1 MNREPEDRDPQIRP
15 RGIVTDWQGPPH
27 LGALLV
33 SGPDAVGFLHTQLTS
48 DVRALQPGDGQASA
62 ALLRSGAVQGLFHL
76 FRLPDRGQPFPSFF
90 LLADSSLVPGLQR
103 HLEAFVVTAA
113 VEIEDVGGEFG
124 GILVQ
129 GPEQAVED
137 LRGGLPD
144 LALVFEVS
152 LTGDPGFLAL
162 YPSGADTVEIENLLT
177 ATDLVRL
184 ADDESGR
191 RLWNEL
197 RLEAGWL
204 LPGRDYEPGATIL
217 SATGMEHRA
226 VSWTKGCYPG
236 QEVVARIRTYG
247 SVPRCMAGLIIH
259 EPLGLAVGD
268 LPATGLPVLASD
280 GAKIGTWASGG
291 YSAVW
296 DRPVALA
303 YLDRDHRA
311 PGTRLQLA
319 AGERELEAEVVTLPF
334 YTGTSAEE
342 RALQAYRQAV
352 HLFGSGQDDRAV
364 ALLQEAVTLDTGL
377 TEAWEALGVVLGRME
392 RYHEAIDIFRRLE
405 ELAPDEPMVNT
416 NLSLFSMKL
425 GDKEEAEKQKALATL
440 KKFGS
445 GLTAKEIAVRDETRR
460 REKAADARRRKALFA
475 EVLELDPVDGP
486 ALMGMGGALFD
497 LGEAEEAEPYL
508 AKACEVMGDSSP
520 LFVSHGRVLEG
531 LGRRGEA
538 VDVYRRGI
546 AVAAR
551 KGDLMPLREL
561 EHRLFLLEE
570 SNG

>member
-1 MNREPEDRDPQIRP
+1 
-15 RGIVTDWQGPPH
+15 
-27 LGALLV
+27 
-33 SGPDAVGFLHTQLTS
+33 
-48 DVRALQPGDGQASA
+48 
-62 ALLRSGAVQGLFHL
+62 
-76 FRLPDRGQPFPSFF
+76 
-90 LLADSSLVPGLQR
+90 
-103 HLEAFVVTAA
+103 
-113 VEIEDVGGEFG
+113 
-124 GILVQ
+124 
-129 GPEQAVED
+129 
-137 LRGGLPD
+137 
-144 LALVFEVS
+144 
-152 LTGDPGFLAL
+152 
-162 YPSGADTVEIENLLT
+162 
-177 ATDLVRL
+177 
-184 ADDESGR
+184 
-191 RLWNEL
+191 
-197 RLEAGWL
+197 
-204 LPGRDYEPGATIL
+204 
-217 SATGMEHRA
+217 
-226 VSWTKGCYPG
+226 
-236 QEVVARIRTYG
+236 
-247 SVPRCMAGLIIH
+247 
-259 EPLGLAVGD
+259 
-268 LPATGLPVLASD
+268 
-280 GAKIGTWASGG
+280 
-291 YSAVW
+291 
-296 DRPVALA
+296 
-303 YLDRDHRA
+303 
-311 PGTRLQLA
+311 
-319 AGERELEAEVVTLPF
+319 
-334 YTGTSAEE
+334 
-342 RALQAYRQAV
+342 
-352 HLFGSGQDDRAV
+352 
-364 ALLQEAVTLDTGL
+364 LQEAVTLDTGL